1 MTSSAPKALFAV
13 LAVAGYQNRDKIA
26 EMLRGLRS
34 RSQPGPDG
42 NPRHGE
48 LGGVL
53 GGPGGLDGRG
63 GLFSGGAG
71 GGSLSAGRSDLFK
84 QFQEGPR

>member
-1 MTSSAPKALFAV
+1 VAS
-13 LAVAGYQNRDKIA
+13 AVA
-26 EMLRGLRS
+26 LS
-34 RSQPGPDG
+34 RAPMAT
-42 NPRHGE
+42 
-48 LGGVL
+48 LGMVSLEVFSGAR
-53 GGPGGLDGRG
+53 GGLDGPG